1 MSPMAEIVMAA
12 GRECELPHSER
23 FNIAPG
29 QDVLALT
36 AQGFENMRWG
46 MIMSGRK
53 TARGRP
59 VMETIVNAR
68 SETVFDKAAF
78 TGVKRAVVPANGW
91 YEWTGNKGRKTA
103 WRIVPKAGGLLWFS
117 AIYDVWTAPGG
128 LKVAQVATITCE
140 PNADV
145 RDIHHRM
152 GALLHPSQIEPWLRG
167 DDVPLEPITDGSL
180 DVERADGVDWN
191 GA

>member
-1 MSPMAEIVMAA
+1 MQPPCGAILIMQFERKSDARTNVLDEPNGGNCNDHVWAQDCA
-12 GRECELPHSER
+12 GASCDGNNCQRAHRNCVR
-23 FNIAPG
+23 
-29 QDVLALT
+29 
-36 AQGFENMRWG
+36 QGRIYW
-46 MIMSGRK
+46 
-53 TARGRP
+53 
-59 VMETIVNAR
+59 
-68 SETVFDKAAF
+68 
-78 TGVKRAVVPANGW
+78 GVKRAVVPANGW

-117 AIYDVWTAPGG
+117 AIYDVWTA
-128 LKVAQVATITCE
+128 ATITCE